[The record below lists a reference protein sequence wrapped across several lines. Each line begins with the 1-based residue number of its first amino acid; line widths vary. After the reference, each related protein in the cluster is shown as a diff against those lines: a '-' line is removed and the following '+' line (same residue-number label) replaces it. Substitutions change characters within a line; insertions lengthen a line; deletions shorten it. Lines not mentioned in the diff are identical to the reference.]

1 MYPVSHHVDETDDD
15 DGRGLLTTTTA
26 LMLLPHGIASVPLDV
41 LNTSASKA
49 RSYAVP
55 CTSAA
60 KAPVPATNTP
70 LLLAHASHAAT
81 CRVSVLGPHVMALA
95 RFLDGTRELEVRIV
109 GPAEAPAPVRFGF
122 SAPVLPHVGIVEDGA
137 SSNLYVLVVTAT
149 GYLYRLRVPLTSLL
163 HGHPLPTLWAQE
175 HRMAH
180 FASHETHT
188 EATSVHVVDQSLVLV
203 SCADGALVQLT
214 HSFDDS
220 TWRESV
226 LRPSAFSLSRL
237 FSRSATEPF
246 SPVQTLAIA
255 THVSGTDTPL
265 ALCVC
270 RDRKLRVWN
279 MATETLVRTLDL
291 PGPSEA
297 MWESTAQPHIQ
308 LFYPDDGTYSF
319 YALVY
324 VPTHGTCLAA
334 YGIELEESTSWSGG
348 VGDMGLVWTRP
359 CESLALAPDM
369 ELRDMAVVRTRHEWR
384 AWLLW
389 HAGGAPLL
397 QTTLVDGLRASE
409 EQHLVHGPTEDPWI
423 HVQPFDPYTPLH
435 GPALDAALA
444 THTGSAVTALFLE
457 RLCEP
462 ARFSATTLAAALQA
476 EGVHVAGESLPRILA
491 AIAAT
496 IGGASTDAWL
506 RFMRRVEQIDR
517 AARWPLRLC
526 LLDDVPC
533 VVARHTLGVACA
545 RGAGAWL
552 ASLATRLAAAAPHPD
567 RPSARLAGEAASAE
581 YAFVLQQ
588 LTHAPCEAYAPL
600 VDGGASLLQA
610 ATLAIEAYDALGAR
624 APRIVDAH
632 AQQGAPLPIPS
643 RVHERVAVLTDQI
656 GGDGLVQAAERLA
669 ALYVDDAWLAP
680 AWIDAV
686 TACAH
691 MAHVHARLL
700 GARSLLVLLSLVTQV
715 PALKNVSATTLRA
728 WRSARTMYTLAST
741 SDHEPTLGLVHRALQ
756 RGVPRGARVDIF
768 CAAVLPDAPDA
779 VRACLQGDEDPVC
792 VYLVARADALR
803 GRYDDACAALVR
815 VHAAL
820 PAHADQLAHVLPI
833 KDVTDFAFWTH
844 AASLVET
851 SVSASF
857 MCYRHAMH
865 ALEAGAN
872 VAEADARQVWT
883 QVFQAQLAL
892 HMYDAAS
899 STVLSLP
906 FDDLRT
912 TCITT
917 LVTTLCNA
925 NETHTL
931 LRLDLL
937 DWQPH
942 VERTLSFH
950 ARHASPLAHPSYFHI
965 LYAYHISRGDYKSA
979 AASMYQHARRM
990 GVLAQT
996 AQPDTMRTYAVRQ
1009 AQSYLVAIN
1018 ALTLLP
1024 PTHAWFAHDHAD
1036 GLDIGRGK
1044 NQALRGRVT
1053 QYVPS
1058 TEGASPPLAIVQLA
1072 DVRREY
1078 DELMTRLEL
1087 LQTYPE
1093 LVHAATPWRAED
1105 ALPLFIAN
1113 DDFDAAWSC
1122 AQHLDL
1128 PMHGFFE
1135 ALTQKCVLLERTF
1148 HERKAHYEHLDP
1160 ALQALYMAD
1169 EEEADSNAT
1178 FLRHSAC
1185 TACWPGHAHER
1196 AWKYLQIHLE
1206 AAKLDDATAYRRTM
1220 AETLVAL
1227 RAWDLAPAWLSAWF
1241 QQHAPDVLV
1250 RVWMRH
1256 GMLEQAL
1263 AYCAQ
1268 LVDASM
1274 SALRTGT
1281 AQPPSCLPYTLMDS
1295 LVAAATAQGVDAQA
1309 LRSSLEARMKA
1320 LHK

>member
-1 MYPVSHHVDETDDD
+1 
-15 DGRGLLTTTTA
+15 
-26 LMLLPHGIASVPLDV
+26 MLLPHGIASVPLDV

-55 CTSAA
+55 CASAA
-60 KAPVPATNTP
+60 KAPVPATHAP
-70 LLLAHASHAAT
+70 HLAAHASHAAT
-81 CRVSVLGPHVMALA
+81 CRVSVLGPRVVALA
-95 RFLDGTRELEVRIV
+95 RFLDSTREIEVRIL
-109 GPAEAPAPVRFGF
+109 GQAGAPAPVRFVF
-122 SAPVLPHVGIVEDGA
+122 PAPVLPNVGMVEDGA
-137 SSNLYVLVVTAT
+137 SSDLYVLAVTAT

-163 HGHPLPTLWAQE
+163 HGHPLPTRWAHE

-188 EATSVHVVDQSLVLV
+188 EATSVHVVDQALLLV
-203 SCADGALVQLT
+203 SCADGALVQLAYA
-214 HSFDDS
+214 SEDLA
-220 TWRESV
+220 WRESV
-226 LRPSAFSLSRL
+226 LRPSAFSFSRL
-237 FSRSATEPF
+237 FGRSAAEPV

-255 THVSGTDTPL
+255 THVSGADTPL

-297 MWESTAQPHIQ
+297 VWDSSAQPHIQ
-308 LFYPDDGTYSF
+308 LFYPDDGAYSF

-324 VPTHGTCLAA
+324 VPTHGACLAA

-369 ELRDMAVVRTRHEWR
+369 ELRDMAVVRARRAWR
-384 AWLLW
+384 VWLLW

-409 EQHLVHGPTEDPWI
+409 EQHVVRGPTEDPWI

-476 EGVHVAGESLPRILA
+476 EGVHVAGESLPRIMA

-496 IGGASTDAWL
+496 IGAASTDAWL

-526 LLDDVPC
+526 MLDDVPC

-552 ASLATRLAAAAPHPD
+552 AGLATRLAAAAPHPD

-581 YAFVLQQ
+581 YALVLHQ
-588 LTHAPCEAYAPL
+588 LTHVPSEAYAPV
-600 VDGGASLLQA
+600 VDGGASLLPV

-624 APRIVDAH
+624 APRLVDAY
-632 AQQGAPLPIPS
+632 ALQGAPLPIPS
-643 RVHERVAVLTDQI
+643 RMHERVAALTERI
-656 GGDGLVQAAERLA
+656 GGDGLVHAAERLA
-669 ALYVDDAWLAP
+669 ALYADDAWLAP
-680 AWIDAV
+680 AWLDAV

-691 MAHVHARLL
+691 MAHVHAQWQ
-700 GARSLLVLLSLVTQV
+700 GTRSLLVLLSLVTHV
-715 PALKNVSATTLRA
+715 PALESVRAATLRA
-728 WRSARTMYTLAST
+728 WRSARAMYTLAST
-741 SDHEPTLGLVHRALQ
+741 SDHEPTLGLVHRALL
-756 RGVPRGARVDIF
+756 RGVPPGARVDAF
-768 CAAVLPDAPDA
+768 CAAILPDAPDA
-779 VRACLQGDEDPVC
+779 VRVCLQGDEDPVC

-803 GRYDDACAALVR
+803 GRFDDACAALVR

-820 PAHADQLAHVLPI
+820 PTHAPKLRPVLPFQDI
-833 KDVTDFAFWTH
+833 TDFAFWTH
-844 AASLVET
+844 AASLVEA
-851 SVSASF
+851 SVSASY

-865 ALEAGAN
+865 ALEAGAD

-892 HMYDAAS
+892 HMYEAAS
-899 STVLSLP
+899 STVLSMP

-917 LVTTLCNA
+917 LVTTLCHA
-925 NETHTL
+925 HETHTL

-990 GVLAQT
+990 CVLAQS

-1036 GLDIGRGK
+1036 GLDVGRGK
-1044 NQALRGRVT
+1044 HRALRGRVT
-1053 QYVPS
+1053 QYVP
-1058 TEGASPPLAIVQLA
+1058 TAQGASPPLAIVQLA

-1087 LQTYPE
+1087 LHTYPE
-1093 LVHAATPWRAED
+1093 LAHAATPWRAED
-1105 ALPLFIAN
+1105 ALSLFIAN

-1128 PMHGFFE
+1128 PLNGFFE
-1135 ALTQKCVLLERTF
+1135 ALTHTAVTLERTF
-1148 HERKAHYEHLDP
+1148 HQRKAQYEHLDP

-1169 EEEADSNAT
+1169 EEEADANAT

-1185 TACWPGHAHER
+1185 TASWPGHAHER
-1196 AWKYLQIHLE
+1196 AWKYLRLHLE
-1206 AAKLDDATAYRRTM
+1206 AAKHDDAAAYRRTI
-1220 AETLVAL
+1220 AETLVASH
-1227 RAWDLAPAWLSAWF
+1227 AWDLAPDWLSAWF

-1263 AYCAQ
+1263 VYCTQ

-1274 SALRTGT
+1274 SALRTGH

-1295 LVAAATAQGVDAQA
+1295 LLAAATTQGVDAHA
-1309 LRSSLEARMKA
+1309 LRTSLEARMKA